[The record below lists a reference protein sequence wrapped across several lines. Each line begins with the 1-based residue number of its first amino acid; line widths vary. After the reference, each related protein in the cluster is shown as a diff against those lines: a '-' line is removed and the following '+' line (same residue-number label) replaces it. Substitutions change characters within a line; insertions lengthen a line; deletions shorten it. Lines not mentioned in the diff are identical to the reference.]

1 MKCIVLKPTSS
12 NFTILFSFPM
22 PKSIP
27 SDTFYAI
34 SFQFCN
40 IRSCCPFGNC
50 KPFGNFLVLD
60 RWVIYY
66 KSKSVKN
73 FLSAIFRQSFGK
85 CNETPIAFYRVI
97 VFCIIF
103 SAICIIIRPR
113 QAPLTT
119 RQNVEALASLS
130 FSRHSR
136 ALLIWL
142 NENVPFR
149 NSMTMGTF
157 SSSS

>member
-22 PKSIP
+22 PKSI
-27 SDTFYAI
+27 SSNTFYAI

-103 SAICIIIRPR
+103 SAIFSAIRIIIRPFECHSHEITVCCPCGSLDITVGTDIR
-113 QAPLTT
+113 DTLYSRTPSF
-119 RQNVEALASLS
+119 NV
-130 FSRHSR
+130 
-136 ALLIWL
+136 
-142 NENVPFR
+142 
-149 NSMTMGTF
+149 
-157 SSSS
+157 

>member
-1 MKCIVLKPTSS
+1 
-12 NFTILFSFPM
+12 M
-22 PKSIP
+22 PKSIS

-60 RWVIYY
+60 RWVIDY
-66 KSKSVKN
+66 KPKSVKN

-97 VFCIIF
+97 VFCVIFWDIF
-103 SAICIIIRPR
+103 SDIYWDIRIIIRPFECHCG
-113 QAPLTT
+113 LTKLVD
-119 RQNVEALASLS
+119 RK
-130 FSRHSR
+130 
-136 ALLIWL
+136 
-142 NENVPFR
+142 
-149 NSMTMGTF
+149 
-157 SSSS
+157 